1 VCAHGC
7 DIRACDQWHQ
17 NLTQPQSPSQVK
29 SLALESGG
37 LFTLVSQRDVARRSN
52 IDSSLHNLTMA
63 ARDRS
68 IEFVRWSEVK
78 NDEMIVQCIKWAS
91 LKSPLRAAEKAN
103 RVYSQDVSCLLDIC
117 RQSIM

>member
-1 VCAHGC
+1 VHGC
-7 DIRACDQWHQ
+7 DVRAFDQCYQ
-17 NLTQPQSPSQVK
+17 NLIQHHSPSQVK
-29 SLALESGG
+29 SLALDSRG
-37 LFTLVSQRDVARRSN
+37 LFTLVSQRDVGRRSN
-52 IDSSLHNLTMA
+52 IDSSIHNLTTA

-68 IEFVRWSEVK
+68 IEFVRWSEVQ